1 MTDQTMPLQNRVTP
15 EGEIIAV
22 ATRGLVMGNRGGPLH
37 GADQTLRRRRWVSK
51 QWICC
56 RLDFNGRRRQVMAPN
71 RYTELFFLDEATA
84 LAAGHRPCFE
94 CRRQDFLWFAS
105 LWGTA
110 MGKSGRATVGE
121 MDALLHSERVDATGA
136 KGIWRAAVEALP
148 SGSFVRRDGQP
159 HLVLSSWLLPWSPT
173 GYGAPIRRPDSG
185 EVAVLTPRSTVAV
198 LSAGYCPTLLHE
210 TADIG

>member
-1 MTDQTMPLQNRVTP
+1 
-15 EGEIIAV
+15 
-22 ATRGLVMGNRGGPLH
+22 MGNRGGTLH
-37 GADQTLRRRRWVSK
+37 GANRTLRRRRWVSK

-56 RLDFNGRRRQVMAPN
+56 RLEFKGRHRQVMAPN

-121 MDALLHSERVDATGA
+121 MDGVLHAERVGPSGE
-136 KGIWRAAVEALP
+136 KLIYRAAIDGLP
-148 SGSFVRRDGQP
+148 SGAFVRLETVP
-159 HLVLSSWLLPWSPT
+159 HLVLSSWLLPWSPQ
-173 GYGAPIRRPDSG
+173 GYGEPIRRPDAG
-185 EVAVLTPRSTVAV
+185 DVEVLTPRSTVAV
-198 LSAGYCPTLLHE
+198 LAAGYCPTVLHE
-210 TADIG
+210 TADVG

>member
-1 MTDQTMPLQNRVTP
+1 MADPAMPLQNRVTP

-22 ATRGLVMGNRGGPLH
+22 AARGLMMGNRGGPLH
-37 GADQTLRRRRWVSK
+37 GADQALRRRRWVSK

-56 RLDFNGRRRQVMAPN
+56 RLEFNGRRRQVMAPN

-110 MGKSGRATVGE
+110 MGKPGRATVGE
-121 MDALLHSERVDATGA
+121 MDTVLHQERVTARGEKVIYRGA
-136 KGIWRAAVEALP
+136 LDGLP
-148 SGSFVRRDGQP
+148 SGAFVRLEGQP
-159 HLVLSSWLLPWSPT
+159 YLVLSSWLLPWSPV
-173 GYGAPIRRPDSG
+173 GYGAPILRPDSG
-185 EVAVLTPRSTVAV
+185 DVEVLTPRSTVAV
-198 LSAGYCPTLLHE
+198 LSAGYCPTVLHE
-210 TADIG
+210 SAEIG